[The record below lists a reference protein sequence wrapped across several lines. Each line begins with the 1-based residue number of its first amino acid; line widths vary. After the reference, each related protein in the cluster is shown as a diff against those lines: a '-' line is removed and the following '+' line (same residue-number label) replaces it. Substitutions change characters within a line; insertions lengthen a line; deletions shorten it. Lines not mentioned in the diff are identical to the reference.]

1 MANNQYV
8 NQVGLADG
16 TILIDLTTDTAE
28 AADVLTGKYFHLKT
42 GQRVQGSCTFDSN
55 TTDADASASEILSGK
70 TAYVNKNKI
79 TGSMTNNGAVSGT
92 ISTKAGTYTVPAGY
106 HSGLGTVQIS
116 STEQAKII
124 AENIRQGVTIL
135 GVEGSMSGTESVKS
149 GAANVTPYLTSQTVL
164 PSDVYIHV
172 AAGTEF
178 EANKYYALVSGTY
191 TVLTTKPADWD
202 TDPTVY
208 YEQCNYISQVNV
220 AAITITESDNA
231 AGGKTVTIGAVDPN
245 AA

>member
-16 TILIDLTTDTAE
+16 TILIDLTTDTAV
-28 AADVLTGKYFHLKT
+28 AADVASGKYFHLAT
-42 GQRVQGSCTFDSN
+42 GQRVQGTNTYDSN
-55 TTDADASASEILSGK
+55 TTDANAAASEILSGK

-106 HSGLGTVQIS
+106 HNGLGSVAIS

-124 AENIRQGVTIL
+124 ASNIKSGIEIL
-135 GVEGSMSGTESVKS
+135 GVTGSYSGETVDVTSV
-149 GAANVTPYLTSQTVL
+149 NVTPYLTAATVL
-164 PSDVYIHV
+164 PP
-172 AAGTEF
+172 
-178 EANKYYALVSGTY
+178 SGY
-191 TVLTTKPADWD
+191 D
-202 TDPTVY
+202 
-208 YEQCNYISQVNV
+208 YISQVNV

-231 AGGKTVTIGAVDPN
+231 AGGKTVTIGAVDPD
-245 AA
+245 AD